1 MRLLLDM
8 EHDFPGGEYPD
19 VDYIVAKLRVE
30 GSFLDVEEVV
40 TLRRAL
46 AAIGGI
52 VSFIISREERYPA
65 SMPARGA
72 LRPFRRS
79 LAAHRRHSRPLRPGE
94 GTTPRPPCRRSAAPS
109 ANAKGRR
116 PSGCRPCCLRPRG
129 RASSMPTP
137 RSRSAT
143 ARP

>member
-1 MRLLLDM
+1 MISR
-8 EHDFPGGEYPD
+8 GEYPD

-65 SMPARGA
+65 LHARTRGVA
-72 LRPFRRS
+72 AFRRS
-79 LAAHRRHSRPLRPGE
+79 
-94 GTTPRPPCRRSAAPS
+94 CSASTAFSTAS
-109 ANAKGRR
+109 AR
-116 PSGCRPCCLRPRG
+116 
-129 RASSMPTP
+129 
-137 RSRSAT
+137 
-143 ARP
+143 